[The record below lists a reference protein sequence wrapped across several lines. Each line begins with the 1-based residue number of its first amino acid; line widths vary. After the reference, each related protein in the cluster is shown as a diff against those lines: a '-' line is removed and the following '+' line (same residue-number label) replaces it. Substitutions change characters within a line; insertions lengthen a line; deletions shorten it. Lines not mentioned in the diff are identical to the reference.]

1 VTAPALVEDAEGVLP
16 TLYDP
21 PMESDETNVAGA
33 AELLGVSE
41 DTVRAL
47 IRAETLPATQQR
59 ARGGYTVKRA
69 DVERVKRDRAAGVL
83 AGPVN
88 IDPAELAAL
97 AADEREARDLR
108 KRTTAAEK
116 RRNDRARA
124 IRAASGQGYGAVTA
138 MADALGLHR
147 TTVQRWLKGSATAD
161 DDED

>member
-1 VTAPALVEDAEGVLP
+1 MTAPLLVEDAESVLP

-21 PMESDETNVAGA
+21 PMNSDETNVAGA

-47 IRAETLPATQQR
+47 IRSEKLPATQQR
-59 ARGGYTVKRA
+59 ARGGYTMRLA
-69 DVERVKRDRAAGVL
+69 DVERVKRDRAAGIL
-83 AGPVN
+83 AGPVD

-108 KRTTAAEK
+108 ERTKAAEK
-116 RRNDRARA
+116 RRNDRARR
-124 IRAASGQGYGAVTA
+124 IRAASGRGYGAVTA

-147 TTVQRWLKGSATAD
+147 TTVSRWLTGIGD
-161 DDED
+161 DD